1 MNQELFNKLT
11 EALHTA
17 YYDES
22 MEAKGSVEYLE
33 AMVELSELYP
43 ELREKW
49 WQDNRQRFNR
59 EAD

>member
-11 EALHTA
+11 EALHIA
-17 YYDES
+17 YYDEN
-22 MEAKGSVEYLE
+22 MEAKGSIEYLE

-43 ELREKW
+43 DMREKW
-49 WQDNRQRFNR
+49 WQDNKQRSNR